1 MGYKV
6 FIQLISWQLSEIIIA
21 SYLEDVCN
29 IPKFS
34 SNLVL
39 EAQVGRFALWFEP
52 KPQNQ
57 PQIAFEPRL
66 HSQC

>member
-6 FIQLISWQLSEIIIA
+6 FIKLISLISEITVA
-21 SYLEDVCN
+21 SYLEDVYN

-34 SNLVL
+34 SNLL
-39 EAQVGRFALWFEP
+39 LGTQVGRFALPFEP